1 MDGHERE
8 DIKKQ
13 QQDMFFLK
21 MAKYED
27 TMVKQVP
34 ARSELIYKD
43 AKLGT
48 REKRIVS
55 IFEDKSLFHANEYKA
70 IIWQILETLYYS
82 K

>member
-1 MDGHERE
+1 
-8 DIKKQ
+8 
-13 QQDMFFLK
+13 
-21 MAKYED
+21 
-27 TMVKQVP
+27 VP

-70 IIWQILETLYYS
+70 IIW
-82 K
+82 